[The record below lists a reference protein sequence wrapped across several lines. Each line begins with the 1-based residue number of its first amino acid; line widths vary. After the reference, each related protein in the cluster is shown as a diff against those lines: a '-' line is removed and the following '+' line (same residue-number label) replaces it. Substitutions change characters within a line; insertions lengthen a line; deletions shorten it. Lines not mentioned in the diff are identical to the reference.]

1 MNRLNILLALLMPMS
16 LFAEAKLPSEYVW
29 EKPAGINRIERGV
42 SLTVKMSDVKD
53 GFQFQQLACHPD
65 ENLLNGGCVAVYGF
79 KLQGSMPLNT
89 SDSPLSR
96 WSCDYNSDLSTALT
110 LDGAKP
116 AAVLPADQLQG
127 TMYIVLTCEKAER
140 HDPKLNP

>member
-1 MNRLNILLALLMPMS
+1 MKKLTIVLALLVPMS
-16 LFAEAKLPSEYVW
+16 LFAETKLPAEYVW
-29 EKPAGINRIERGV
+29 EKPAGTNRIERGV

-65 ENLLNGGCVAVYGF
+65 ESLLNGGCVAVYGF

-96 WSCDYNSDLSTALT
+96 WSCDYNSDLASALT
-110 LDGAKP
+110 LEGNKP
-116 AAVLPADQLQG
+116 AVSLPADQLQG
-127 TMYIVLTCEKAER
+127 TMYIVLTCEKSP
-140 HDPKLNP
+140 HHGPTFNP